1 MGCTSVKPKNGA
13 SVAAQGL
20 NAVTL
25 KLADFMQ
32 GPLGASKLMNDM
44 GLMQKKIEFTGT
56 ISKIGISKMYKKV
69 SSCQTPFSGS

>member
-13 SVAAQGL
+13 SAADLGL

-32 GPLGASKLMNDM
+32 GPLGANQLMNDM

-69 SSCQTPFSGS
+69 SSCT